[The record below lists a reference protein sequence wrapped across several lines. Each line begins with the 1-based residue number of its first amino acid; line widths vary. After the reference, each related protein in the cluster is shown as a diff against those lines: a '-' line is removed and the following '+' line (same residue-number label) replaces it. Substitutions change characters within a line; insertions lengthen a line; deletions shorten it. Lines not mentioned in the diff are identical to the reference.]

1 MMDKVSIIMPVYNAE
16 LYIKHS
22 LSSVVNQ
29 TYSNLEIIIVND
41 GSTDNTLHKISK
53 YSSVDTRIQIISTK
67 NKGAS
72 HARNIGVRESTGKYV
87 FFIDSDD
94 YIEAD
99 TIELLHNQIVN
110 NKDVGFVECDFDYV
124 SNHNI
129 KLDSKNYNPIIFSKD
144 ELFNRFFRVNGGK
157 NIHSICAKLIRRE
170 LITNVKFLE
179 GKMNED
185 VLALYD
191 LINLTNQSIYINCSL
206 YHYFQNRE
214 GVTNKKFNI
223 KQLDLLYIWQLV
235 LNKTKESN
243 VKYVSCAESNL
254 NRSYFTLLA
263 KMKVNGFDNKNI
275 EMQKI
280 KKFLKNKVKDNF
292 FSIIKLK
299 MGIKRKIALIYLLIF
314 Y

>member
-1 MMDKVSIIMPVYNAE
+1 
-16 LYIKHS
+16 
-22 LSSVVNQ
+22 
-29 TYSNLEIIIVND
+29 
-41 GSTDNTLHKISK
+41 
-53 YSSVDTRIQIISTK
+53 
-67 NKGAS
+67 
-72 HARNIGVRESTGKYV
+72 
-87 FFIDSDD
+87 
-94 YIEAD
+94 
-99 TIELLHNQIVN
+99 
-110 NKDVGFVECDFDYV
+110 
-124 SNHNI
+124 
-129 KLDSKNYNPIIFSKD
+129 
-144 ELFNRFFRVNGGK
+144 
-157 NIHSICAKLIRRE
+157 
-170 LITNVKFLE
+170 
-179 GKMNED
+179 MNED